1 MLQDMDKKNIT
12 WNISSEQ
19 VNIANDNSSIS
30 VAQNG
35 REISKLNSIEKT
47 NEKDKAEVFL
57 SYCWSDSDV
66 ADDIYNY
73 LKNVLDIEIH
83 RDKIDVGSWKSIR
96 EYMQSIP
103 KMDYV
108 ILLISHSYLKSDN
121 CMYEVLE
128 VLRDRNFR
136 DKIFPAVI
144 DTRIYSSM
152 ARVEYVE
159 YWQQRYNELEKSL
172 QGIAAQNMGKLGED
186 LKRIQ
191 NIASNIADFL
201 DTISDM
207 NNPQIADAKIVI
219 GEKLSDLKKNQDLN
233 LQNEDSTKIDYLS
246 KLNISRKN
254 VQMEPTDL
262 EINQFIT
269 ESFKGIIE
277 LLSNVAEQYQNEN
290 VGIYTQIEKIDT
302 KTIIFKFYKDGKL
315 IRGLKLFL
323 SSMYGNRESIRISD
337 SMMSFGGSTSFN
349 RMYEAKAVN
358 GELRLYAAFSLI
370 NSGEAMTIEDVVTD
384 IWNKYIKIYLEG

>member
-1 MLQDMDKKNIT
+1 MDKKNIT
-12 WNISSEQ
+12 WNISSGQ
-19 VNIANDNSSIS
+19 VNIANDNSSIIA
-30 VAQNG
+30 VQND
-35 REISKLNSIEKT
+35 REISKLNSMGKS
-47 NEKDKAEVFL
+47 NEKNKVEVFL
-57 SYCWSDSDV
+57 SYCWSDSDI

-73 LKNVLDIEIH
+73 LKNILDIEIH
-83 RDKIDVGSWKSIR
+83 RDKIDIGSWKSIR

-103 KMDYV
+103 QMDYV
-108 ILLISHSYLKSDN
+108 ILLISHSYLESKN

-144 DTRIYSSM
+144 DTDIYDSIG
-152 ARVEYVE
+152 RVKYVK
-159 YWQQRYNELEKSL
+159 YWQQQYNKLKKSL
-172 QGIAAQNMGKLGED
+172 HGIAAQNMGKMGED
-186 LKRIQ
+186 LKRAQ

-207 NNPQIADAKIVI
+207 NNPEIADVKIVI
-219 GEKLSDLKKNQDLN
+219 GEKLSNFKKIQNSN
-233 LQNEDSTKIDYLS
+233 LQNETSTKIDYLS

-269 ESFKGIIE
+269 ESFKGIVE
-277 LLSNVAEQYQNEN
+277 LLSNVADQYQNEN
-290 VGIYTQIEKIDT
+290 IGIYTQIEKIDT
-302 KTIIFKFYKDGKL
+302 KTIIFKFYKNGKL

-349 RMYEAKAVN
+349 GMYEAKAVN
-358 GELRLYAAFSLI
+358 GELRLYATLSLI
-370 NSGEAMTIEDVVTD
+370 NSGEAMTIEDVVRD